1 LEICKISEKVKNAK
15 ILKLLRRIKMK
26 YKNFWIIFLFGIIIG
41 GVVGVMKN
49 EFVVWLAV
57 GSLWGFL
64 VAIFIEWKVKTLEP
78 EKIMWV
84 GFFLLF
90 PIMFFDDY
98 LKGTFWF
105 DVFGILAVIG
115 SFTLIMNFG
124 KMLRKMK
131 SKKKKWLQKK

>member
-1 LEICKISEKVKNAK
+1 
-15 ILKLLRRIKMK
+15 MK

-64 VAIFIEWKVKTLEP
+64 VAIFIEWKAKTLEP

>member
-1 LEICKISEKVKNAK
+1 
-15 ILKLLRRIKMK
+15 
-26 YKNFWIIFLFGIIIG
+26 
-41 GVVGVMKN
+41 MKN
-49 EFVVWLAV
+49 GFAIWLGV
-57 GSLWGFL
+57 GALLGFL
-64 VAIFIEWKVKTLEP
+64 VALFIEFKVKTLEP

-115 SFTLIMNFG
+115 SFTLIVNFG
-124 KMLRKMK
+124 KMLRKKK
-131 SKKKKWLQKK
+131 SKKKK